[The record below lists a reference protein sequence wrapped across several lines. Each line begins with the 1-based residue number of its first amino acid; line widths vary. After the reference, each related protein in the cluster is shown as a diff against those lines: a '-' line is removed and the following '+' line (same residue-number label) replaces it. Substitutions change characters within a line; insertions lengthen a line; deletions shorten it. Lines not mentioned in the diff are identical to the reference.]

1 MLAVDLLDLGFRV
14 FLLLILAR
22 VVLSWVPDLAH
33 RFPSVTYAVW
43 RFTSPVLDPVR
54 RLLPPVAG
62 LDLSPIVAI
71 LLLQLL
77 VVLLREVL
85 FSLL

>member
-1 MLAVDLLDLGFRV
+1 MLAVDLLELGFRV

-22 VVLSWVPDLAH
+22 VVLSWVPDLAQ
-33 RFPSVTYAVW
+33 RFPSVAHAVW
-43 RFTSPVLDPVR
+43 RLTGPVLDPVR
-54 RLLPPVAG
+54 RLMPPVAG

-77 VVLLREVL
+77 VVLLREAL
-85 FSLL
+85 LSLL